1 MEGEIGMRQLLM
13 TVLLIMTVVLLY
25 TQIAG
30 GSGGTKDQITSSG
43 YRMADHISRIS
54 P

>member
-1 MEGEIGMRQLLM
+1 MRQILM

-30 GSGGTKDQITSSG
+30 GNGGTKEQITASG
-43 YRMADHISRIS
+43 NRMAEQISRIS